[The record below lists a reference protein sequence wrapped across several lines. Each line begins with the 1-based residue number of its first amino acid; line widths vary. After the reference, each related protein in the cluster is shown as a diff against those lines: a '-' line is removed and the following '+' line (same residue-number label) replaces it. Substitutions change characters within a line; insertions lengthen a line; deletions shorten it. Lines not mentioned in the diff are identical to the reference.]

1 MSKKFFYPFAVALC
15 TGLAITASTAA
26 VDSSSPPS
34 AVNDAS
40 LAVFADL
47 VKETELRRRV
57 NVLYP
62 NPQSIFDG
70 FQIGYVSVRHG
81 NLTFR
86 RRDIVSG
93 INPLARIVRVYDSRV
108 QTGRD
113 FGPGWRLSLAEE
125 LTVKDGGLVYT
136 DGSGARHY
144 FARSG
149 DGSNR
154 EQLLSEQVQVDAAN
168 GSVQQTSTLASGTY
182 TAIPSTPQHASTSIE
197 VAGSLAI
204 LRKGNETRV
213 FERSVGTTGGGNTY
227 RLTQLASS
235 AGSFVAL
242 SYHNGLVRRISDA
255 DGPVFEITRDRR
267 GRITSVQDRWGR
279 DVYYRYDASGK
290 LSEAVDIAGN
300 AWTYEYAAHGQLT
313 RAIGP
318 NERDILRIA
327 YDEMARVR
335 ESLSGR
341 QYFFTYTPAE
351 TMVSEG
357 TGHSHVFG
365 HNAVGVTDRFDS
377 TNGIWWQLE
386 LDERNRVTVIQSSRG
401 GYRYTYGAQGEIT
414 NAIETTANGSDTRTY
429 QHDDAGRIAS
439 VYSQDGAIIT
449 IDYAGGSTR
458 INGPQAQF
466 SFEVLLSG
474 EIAQVEQDGTLVR
487 ADYDADGNLA
497 AFHSRADTVQFNQ
510 DLAGRISAIQ
520 YADGEINQYRYD
532 QLGNRSSIDFGMGG
546 TVRYKHD
553 PAGNIVEVAVTER
566 NGEEK
571 RQSVRIGDMNR
582 VENITYQGIGKLDI
596 AYDRMGRAI
605 SFDTGS
611 DVISVEYAGPD
622 RIGRI
627 ISRATGATWSPS
639 DDEASE
645 WNFQEVLDARLMVLQ
660 NDSTG
665 SSHPDYGIAA
675 FEESSFAAIARDPMS
690 LGVPGLLKARQVLAV
705 AKPLFLGNK
714 QDAMMAFEKPSN
726 AVFQP
731 LEYRSTNCCICIIY
745 YPKSVT
751 SRPVPKDHDDDVDV
765 VCICLPDPSPPPP
778 PSMGVGIDPI
788 QVWPDE
794 TSGDNTATITV
805 TTSNVPQGTAVSI
818 DLQSHN
824 DGGHVAH
831 RGTRP
836 LGTVR
841 SASRGIDS
849 EGRFFATFEASEF
862 GGDVRINVTVG
873 QLSSSRAIQVR
884 VPGLGLMPSGDGY
897 FFSGS
902 AAGRRTHPTGE
913 YATFSVIRAL
923 KTIAETYK
931 DAYWSDSN
939 PQPSSKRVGYN
950 DMSLIY
956 GGKFDLPANWCTSC
970 SHDEHHE
977 GEQVDT
983 RRNNMTNTQQN
994 RFARIVTDNGGD
1006 PQVHDEGTSNEHW
1019 HLRF

>member
-1 MSKKFFYPFAVALC
+1 M
-15 TGLAITASTAA
+15 
-26 VDSSSPPS
+26 
-34 AVNDAS
+34 
-40 LAVFADL
+40 
-47 VKETELRRRV
+47 
-57 NVLYP
+57 
-62 NPQSIFDG
+62 
-70 FQIGYVSVRHG
+70 
-81 NLTFR
+81 
-86 RRDIVSG
+86 
-93 INPLARIVRVYDSRV
+93 
-108 QTGRD
+108 
-113 FGPGWRLSLAEE
+113 
-125 LTVKDGGLVYT
+125 
-136 DGSGARHY
+136 
-144 FARSG
+144 
-149 DGSNR
+149 
-154 EQLLSEQVQVDAAN
+154 
-168 GSVQQTSTLASGTY
+168 
-182 TAIPSTPQHASTSIE
+182 
-197 VAGSLAI
+197 
-204 LRKGNETRV
+204 
-213 FERSVGTTGGGNTY
+213 FERSVGTTGGGNNY
-227 RLTQLASS
+227 RLTHLGAST
-235 AGSFVAL
+235 GSFVSL
-242 SYHNGLVRRISDA
+242 SYKDGVIRNVSDA

-267 GRITSVQDRWGR
+267 GRINSIQDRWGR

-532 QLGNRSSIDFGMGG
+532 QLGNRSSIEFGMGG

-605 SFDTGS
+605 SFDTGG

-627 ISRATGATWSPS
+627 ISRATGATWSPT
-639 DDEASE
+639 DAQASE
-645 WNFQEVLDARLMVLQ
+645 QNLQEVTDARVEVFQ

-675 FEESSFAAIARDPMS
+675 FEESSIAAIARDPMS

-751 SRPVPKDHDDDVDV
+751 SRPVPKDHDDDDDGETDLI
-765 VCICLPDPSPPPP
+765 CICLPEPPPP
-778 PSMGVGIDPI
+778 APPCIPPPFFNPLPALTPATDRVPL
-788 QVWPDE
+788 VN
-794 TSGDNTATITV
+794 SGRSWGRTV
-805 TTSNVPQGTAVSI
+805 INANEPVLVCQDYCDGDMYRLEGNVTFNYTTSYVKVSTKVLAPNCRQSERTSTNI
-818 DLQSHN
+818 D
-824 DGGHVAH
+824 
-831 RGTRP
+831 R
-836 LGTVR
+836 
-841 SASRGIDS
+841 
-849 EGRFFATFEASEF
+849 
-862 GGDVRINVTVG
+862 
-873 QLSSSRAIQVR
+873 
-884 VPGLGLMPSGDGY
+884 
-897 FFSGS
+897 
-902 AAGRRTHPTGE
+902 
-913 YATFSVIRAL
+913 
-923 KTIAETYK
+923 TIAHEQTHAWALVDVINDYRAKLGSGYSSLDDCNRGKKTFVDSFNSAFQDEETR
-931 DAYWSDSN
+931 
-939 PQPSSKRVGYN
+939 Q
-950 DMSLIY
+950 I
-956 GGKFDLPANWCTSC
+956 
-970 SHDEHHE
+970 SHADFKGQKMYVAECRN
-977 GEQVDT
+977 
-983 RRNNMTNTQQN
+983 RRS
-994 RFARIVTDNGGD
+994 REVWLGD
-1006 PQVHDEGTSNEHW
+1006 
-1019 HLRF
+1019 RY